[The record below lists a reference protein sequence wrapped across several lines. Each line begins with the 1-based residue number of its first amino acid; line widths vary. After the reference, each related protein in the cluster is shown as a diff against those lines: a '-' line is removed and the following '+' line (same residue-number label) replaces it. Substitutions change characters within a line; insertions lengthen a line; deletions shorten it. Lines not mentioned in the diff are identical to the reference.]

1 MPTKSQKPFYNDSSE
16 LILRDY
22 LAIERTKLA
31 NERTFLSYIR
41 ASLYM
46 LMAGLG
52 LTEIEFF
59 KHLEFAGYTAFAVSF
74 GFLIVGIYRFFQVK
88 RRLKMK

>member
-1 MPTKSQKPFYNDSSE
+1 MCSQSQKPFYKDKSE

-41 ASLYM
+41 ASLY
-46 LMAGLG
+46 LLVAGLG
-52 LTEIEFF
+52 LTEIEIF
-59 KHLEFAGYTAFAVSF
+59 KHLEFIGYLAFIISFSFLAV
-74 GFLIVGIYRFFQVK
+74 GVYRFFQVK
-88 RRLKMK
+88 QRLKMK